1 MTRKNS
7 PVRPQKGLNLGGWL
21 VLEKWM
27 TPSVF
32 AGMTADNEFELS
44 QTEDGRERILRHR
57 ETFITESDIAWIAQT
72 GIEVLRLPIGYWA
85 VFDTAP
91 YVSAREQLD
100 WLMDAAERYGLKVLI
115 DLHAAPGAQN
125 ASDHS
130 GSGRPGQVNWY
141 AWKNRRLTAKLLKQL
156 ARDYGHHPAFWG
168 IELLNEPLV
177 ETEQQR
183 RQMHR
188 WARRTT
194 WQLRRILPKKARI
207 VISDCYDPYW
217 WSGRVGAATLDV
229 HHYQCFGDDDVAAT
243 SYGYHGE
250 LLDNQAAKYRS
261 YAAQQPIIIG
271 EWSAALP
278 PNTSS
283 AKNRAAL
290 CRAQLAVDAHVDA
303 WFFWSYKTEN
313 SKEWDFRYGLKQ
325 GWFDGVL

>member
-1 MTRKNS
+1 MKRKNS

-32 AGMTADNEFELS
+32 AGTTAENEFELS
-44 QTEDGRERILRHR
+44 QAEGGRERIVQHR
-57 ETFITESDIAWIAQT
+57 ETFITESDIAWIAQA

-85 VFDTAP
+85 VVDAEP
-91 YVSAREQLD
+91 YVSARKQLD
-100 WLMDAAERYGLKVLI
+100 WLMDAAERHGLKVLI

-130 GSGRPGQVNWY
+130 GSGRPGRVNWY
-141 AWKNRRLTAKLLKQL
+141 KRKNRRLTAKVLRKL
-156 ARDYGHHPAFWG
+156 ARTYGRHSAFWG

-177 ETEQQR
+177 ETERQR
-183 RQMHR
+183 RQMYG
-188 WARRTT
+188 WVKWMT
-194 WQLRRILPKKARI
+194 WRLRRLLSKDARI
-207 VISDCYDPYW
+207 VVSDCYNPDW

-229 HHYQCFGDDDVAAT
+229 HHYQCFGDKDVAAT
-243 SYGYHGE
+243 SYRYHSE
-250 LLDNQAAKYRS
+250 LLDKQAVKYRS
-261 YAAQQPIIIG
+261 YAERQPVIIG

-278 PNTSS
+278 PKTLN

-313 SKEWDFRYGLKQ
+313 SKEWDFRYGLEQ
-325 GWFDGVL
+325 GWFAEVL